1 LDGYLARKWNQ
12 VTDLGKFLDPIA
24 DKLLVNSVL
33 VFLAVPFAFAPN
45 QIHVPVFCV
54 ILMIGRDLV
63 VDALR
68 FVAAKKN
75 YVIAANMFGKAKTVA
90 QMIALPFIFLN
101 ERVGLSLTAEVPAE
115 ATDTVNMRGT
125 RWFYDSMVS
134 EEDWMGQQLLQLRFI
149 SPQGH
154 AYRYS
159 TGRPMTAMTDTT
171 YHPALAIMYP
181 EELIRQTDSLLR
193 ARTFYILYNDD
204 RIFYPADSL
213 PGMVAHQKFVPV
225 RIDSVSYGT
234 ETAPLRVA
242 FTKGDEQGYFLAS
255 LPGSRQNATSTPLTR
270 YLSMTDPYDQ
280 HPDITSEIWSKI
292 QYSQVQPDMTAEEVR
307 LSWGRPSRVER
318 GPSRNG
324 VVEFWYYSNNRIL
337 QFWDGRLSKI
347 GIL

>member
-1 LDGYLARKWNQ
+1 MKTFRYG
-12 VTDLGKFLDPIA
+12 
-24 DKLLVNSVL
+24 
-33 VFLAVPFAFAPN
+33 VFLFLLLLPSLLTARTRKPNDGEPQTLAELLEGLSLASPSQWYRGMPF
-45 QIHVPVFCV
+45 V
-54 ILMIGRDLV
+54 
-63 VDALR
+63 
-68 FVAAKKN
+68 
-75 YVIAANMFGKAKTVA
+75 
-90 QMIALPFIFLN
+90 FLN
-101 ERVGLSLTAEVPAE
+101 ERVGLSMTPEVPSE
-115 ATDTVNMRGT
+115 ASDTANMRGSI
-125 RWFYDSMVS
+125 WFYDSMVS

-159 TGRPMTAMTDTT
+159 TGRPMAAMTDTA

-213 PGMVAHQKFVPV
+213 SGVVVHQKFVPV
-225 RIDSVSYGT
+225 RIDSVTYGT

-242 FTKGDEQGYFLAS
+242 FTKGEEQGYFLAS

-270 YLSMTDPYDQ
+270 YLF
-280 HPDITSEIWSKI
+280 WAKI
-292 QYSQVQPDMTAEEVR
+292 QYSQVQPDMTSEEVR

>member
-1 LDGYLARKWNQ
+1 MKTLRYSLLLFLLLLPSLVLARVRKLAVDEPQTVADLLDGLSLPSPSLWYQ
-12 VTDLGKFLDPIA
+12 G
-24 DKLLVNSVL
+24 
-33 VFLAVPFAFAPN
+33 
-45 QIHVPVFCV
+45 
-54 ILMIGRDLV
+54 M
-63 VDALR
+63 
-68 FVAAKKN
+68 
-75 YVIAANMFGKAKTVA
+75 
-90 QMIALPFIFLN
+90 PFIFLN
-101 ERVGLSLTAEVPAE
+101 ERVGLSMTAELPAE
-115 ATDTVNMRGT
+115 APDTTNMRGT
-125 RWFYDSMVS
+125 RWLYDSMVS

-159 TGRPMTAMTDTT
+159 TGRPMSAMTDTT
-171 YHPALAIMYP
+171 YHPSLAIMYP

-213 PGMVAHQKFVPV
+213 PGVKAHQKFVPV
-225 RIDSVSYGT
+225 SIDSVSFGI

-242 FTKGDEQGYFLAS
+242 FTQGDEHGYFLAS

-280 HPDITSEIWSKI
+280 HPDITPEVWAKI
-292 QYSQVQPDMTAEEVR
+292 QYSQVQLDMTSEEVR

-318 GPSRNG
+318 GAARNG
-324 VVEFWYYSNNRIL
+324 VVEYWYYSNNRIL
-337 QFWDGRLSKI
+337 QFWDGRLTKI